1 MEERI
6 DLRNLELDIR
16 YSSIQHKYIL
26 IDGQQYTLKEAFE
39 IALRLQSAST
49 EILNYLE
56 RNIRDSL

>member
-1 MEERI
+1 MENII
-6 DLRNLELDIR
+6 DLRELELDVR

-39 IALRLQSAST
+39 IALKLQSGSS

-56 RNIRDSL
+56 SNIRNSL